1 MSAKEKIIELLEQ
14 IDDEELINTI
24 YKLLCRIYVLRKS
37 NKI

>member
-1 MSAKEKIIELLEQ
+1 MSAKEKIIKLLEQ
-14 IDDEELINTI
+14 INDEELINTM

>member
-1 MSAKEKIIELLEQ
+1 MSTKEKIIELLEQ
-14 IDDEELINTI
+14 IDDEELINTM